1 MNNRCPSH
9 APAEGVQLGPIDMW
23 EAQEG
28 WVYTGHG
35 EWTPEE
41 AGEQEVIQHT
51 EHLQYEPDWVRAWL
65 NKNDS
70 DIGLCNRV
78 REEEYPNR
86 WGGPEFLSTPGGTWT
101 NWSSYY

>member
-1 MNNRCPSH
+1 M
-9 APAEGVQLGPIDMW
+9 GPIDIW

-28 WVYTGHG
+28 WVYTGHR

-86 WGGPEFLSTPGGTWT
+86 WGGQNSCPLQVGPGQTGAVTT
-101 NWSSYY
+101 RI